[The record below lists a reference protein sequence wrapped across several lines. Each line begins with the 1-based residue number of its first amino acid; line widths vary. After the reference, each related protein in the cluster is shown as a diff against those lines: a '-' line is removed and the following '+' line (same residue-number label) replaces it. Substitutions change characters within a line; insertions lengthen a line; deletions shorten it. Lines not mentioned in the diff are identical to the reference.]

1 MCVFVDNVHV
11 ETETDLS
18 GAVEAGKVTHSC
30 LSYID
35 IQFQVHIR
43 HHCGCVSLCD
53 SDCSGAIE
61 SARFLYIRDSFLDV
75 FLHKMS

>member
-1 MCVFVDNVHV
+1 MCVFVDNVRV

-35 IQFQVHIR
+35 IQFHVHIR
-43 HHCGCVSLCD
+43 HHCGCV
-53 SDCSGAIE
+53 
-61 SARFLYIRDSFLDV
+61 
-75 FLHKMS
+75 